1 MRKITS
7 DQLLKTAKKN
17 LLLILLPGLVLFGL
31 IFYLTAAKGSKSY
44 EAEAMLMVK
53 GLDDEEGLSY
63 NNILLNEKLS
73 NIYGQFLESAD
84 LYDKVSDKL
93 GADFEGENIKGRLAY
108 EVNPASGLITFIYKD
123 KDEARAADTLT
134 LITEEYRSE
143 IKDFLNMDNID
154 YLQKV
159 KVSESSKVKGII
171 FSVLGFFVGAFL
183 GVLLIILKSILSDK
197 IGGAEDIENLGIRCL
212 ASSKDDFL
220 RIKVAINNLTENS
233 VLGIAELGKDK
244 ETFDFTRGLA
254 MEVANSLGVLLVDAR
269 GKNSDV
275 DGKYLST
282 KEEIKVLRKGVL
294 DLIKFDKPEEEI
306 FDSYQFEDKLMDVK
320 NSYNYVFI
328 DEGGICDNIA
338 TIGLRYEDYK
348 ILLVDKKIKKEELVG
363 KVHDIESLGVKVLGV
378 VYYK

>member
-7 DQLLKTAKKN
+7 DQLLKTAKNN

-93 GADFEGENIKGRLAY
+93 GADFEGEDIKGRLAY
-108 EVNPASGLITFIYKD
+108 EVDPASGLITFTYKD
-123 KDEARAADTLT
+123 KNEARAADTLT

-159 KVSESSKVKGII
+159 KVSESSNVKGII
-171 FSVLGFFVGAFL
+171 FSVLGFFMGAFF
-183 GVLLIILKSILSDK
+183 GIFLIILKAILSDK
-197 IGGAEDIENLGIRCL
+197 IGGPEDIENLGLRLL
-212 ASSKDDFL
+212 ASNKDDFL
-220 RIKVAINNLTENS
+220 RVKVAINNLTDNS
-233 VLGIAELGKDK
+233 VIGIAGLGRD
-244 ETFDFTRGLA
+244 ETFDFTEGLA
-254 MEVANSLGVLLVDAR
+254 LEMANSLGVLLVD
-269 GKNSDV
+269 GKRKV
-275 DGKYLST
+275 DIDDKYLST
-282 KEEIKVLRKGVL
+282 KDEIKVLRKGSF
-294 DLIKFDKPEEEI
+294 DLIKPDSPEEEI
-306 FDSYQFEDKLMDVK
+306 LDSYEFEDKLIDVK

-328 DEGGICDNIA
+328 DEGGLDSNIA
-338 TIGLRYEDYK
+338 TVGLKYEDYK

-363 KVHDIESLGVKVLGV
+363 KVRDIENLGVKVLGV